1 MARLKASTANVWVCP
16 YCGHAHPSPWPD
28 RIVWAFMTIEAPLA
42 PEGATAVAPQGLS
55 DAQLIKPKRE

>member
-28 RIVWAFMTIEAPLA
+28 RIVWAFMTIEAPL
-42 PEGATAVAPQGLS
+42 EPQGLS